1 VHHITM
7 ATVTKTLKLPF
18 LRLNRV
24 KAEELARLQA
34 RNTEV
39 ANAIL
44 AMPKAERRK
53 LTTRSFAQI
62 EIGSAW
68 INQTIRKTIARTRV
82 RRFRCLPLE
91 TSNQNWTLHK
101 VGETWSVS
109 FGLLRGSKKRV
120 PIEVHT
126 ASHRECLEAL
136 LDGRARAGSLKLVQS
151 RKGIW
156 YACIS
161 VSLEV
166 PDTRPTGRWI
176 GVDRGQNIPAVAATA
191 DGPVIFYKLGRI
203 RHLRRIYA
211 ERRKKLQKAG
221 KHRALRKL
229 GDKEHR
235 IVTAIN
241 HVVSKDIVSLA
252 RRQGAGIRLEDLSGI
267 RQSAKQR
274 KARKSDAGQ
283 NRDYWPFYQLEQF
296 TSYKARLAGVPVEK
310 VPAAYTSQG
319 CHACGRINR
328 RDKHAYRCERCGRQ
342 AHADANAAMNIRDW
356 EGLCCPL
363 VLEAPA
369 DGPYDPALKRVSETV
384 VQAAA

>member
-1 VHHITM
+1 M

-34 RNTEV
+34 RNTEA
-39 ANAIL
+39 ANWIL
-44 AMPKAERRK
+44 ALPKPERRK
-53 LTTRSFAQI
+53 LTSRSFAQI
-62 EIGSAW
+62 GIGSAW
-68 INQTIRKTIARTRV
+68 INQTIRKTMARTTV
-82 RRFRCLPLE
+82 KRFRRLPLE
-91 TSNQNWTLHK
+91 TSNQGWTLHK

-109 FGLLRGSKKRV
+109 FGLLRGVRKRV

-126 ASHRECLEAL
+126 ASHRECLEAV
-136 LDGRARAGSLKLVQS
+136 LDGRAKAGSLKLVQS

-156 YACIS
+156 YACLS

-166 PDTRPTGRWI
+166 PDAKPAGRWI
-176 GVDRGQNIPAVAATA
+176 GVDRGQNIPAVVATP
-191 DGPVIFYKLGRI
+191 DGPVIFHKLGRI
-203 RHLRRIYA
+203 RHIRRIYA

-229 GDKEHR
+229 GQKER
-235 IVTAIN
+235 RVVTAIN
-241 HVVSKDIVSLA
+241 HALSKDIVPLA

-274 KARKSDAGQ
+274 KAQKSDAGQ
-283 NRDYWPFYQLEQF
+283 NRDYWPFYQLERF
-296 TSYKARLAGVPVEK
+296 IGYKARLAGIVVEK

-319 CHACGRINR
+319 CHACGYINHR
-328 RDKHAYRCERCGRQ
+328 NKHAYRCERCGRQ
-342 AHADANAAMNIRDW
+342 AHADANAALNIRDW

-369 DGPYDPALKRVSETV
+369 DGPHDPALKRVSETV
-384 VQAAA
+384 VQTAA

>member
-1 VHHITM
+1 M

-34 RNTEV
+34 HNTEV

-136 LDGRARAGSLKLVQS
+136 LDGRARVGSLKLVQS

-176 GVDRGQNIPAVAATA
+176 GVDPVRGKPRRS
-191 DGPVIFYKLGRI
+191 GRGRI
-203 RHLRRIYA
+203 ARTAEPSFGFISVRR
-211 ERRKKLQKAG
+211 L
-221 KHRALRKL
+221 LL
-229 GDKEHR
+229 PD
-235 IVTAIN
+235 V
-241 HVVSKDIVSLA
+241 LA
-252 RRQGAGIRLEDLSGI
+252 HDG
-267 RQSAKQR
+267 
-274 KARKSDAGQ
+274 
-283 NRDYWPFYQLEQF
+283 
-296 TSYKARLAGVPVEK
+296 
-310 VPAAYTSQG
+310 
-319 CHACGRINR
+319 NR
-328 RDKHAYRCERCGRQ
+328 R
-342 AHADANAAMNIRDW
+342 
-356 EGLCCPL
+356 
-363 VLEAPA
+363 
-369 DGPYDPALKRVSETV
+369 TTTT
-384 VQAAA
+384 